1 MPNLKYLIPKKSF
14 NPSSEKIN
22 EIEIVLSYLKSNIEF
37 NDIKS
42 FLAIKEETLKDYVF
56 TLYQNHPEQ
65 FKQLTEIFSLQH
77 CLQFSLNIIKFDKD
91 LKQSLLKALTYP
103 LILYSFMYGLMMFF
117 IIILFPA
124 LNSILMLFDLDL
136 TLIFILQTILR
147 SLFVILSLFNLG
159 IIVTLLLL
167 RKNENKKLFYLLI
180 KTKRHLSLFKNIY
193 TFQFSYYINEL
204 YKQGMSTKQ
213 ALLLIK
219 NASTSPTLM
228 WLSTLV
234 TYELEEGKPFE
245 ESIQLDIFDSQF
257 ISLLQLGSKTN
268 QVLELLTTYLYSQR
282 ILILNQVSKAGNAL
296 KSFTYLFLGLLITV
310 MYQILLAPMS
320 LMGTL

>member
-22 EIEIVLSYLKSNIEF
+22 EIEIVLSYLKSNVEF
-37 NDIKS
+37 NDIKC

-77 CLQFSLNIIKFDKD
+77 CLQFSINIIKFDKD

-103 LILYSFMYGLMMFF
+103 LILYSFTYGLMMFF

-147 SLFVILSLFNLG
+147 SLFVVLSLFNLG

-268 QVLELLTTYLYSQR
+268 QLLELLTTYLYSQR

-296 KSFTYLFLGLLITV
+296 KSFTYLFLGLLIIV

>member
-22 EIEIVLSYLKSNIEF
+22 EIEIVLSYLKSNVEF
-37 NDIKS
+37 NDIKC

-103 LILYSFMYGLMMFF
+103 LILYSFTYGLMMFF

-147 SLFVILSLFNLG
+147 SLFVVLSLFNLG

-268 QVLELLTTYLYSQR
+268 QLLELLTTYLYSQR

-296 KSFTYLFLGLLITV
+296 KSFTYLFLGLLIIV

>member
-22 EIEIVLSYLKSNIEF
+22 EIEIVLSYLKSNVEF
-37 NDIKS
+37 NDIKC

-103 LILYSFMYGLMMFF
+103 LILYSFTYGLMIFF

-147 SLFVILSLFNLG
+147 SLFVVLSLFNLG

-268 QVLELLTTYLYSQR
+268 QLLELLTTYLYSQR

-296 KSFTYLFLGLLITV
+296 KSFTYLFLGLLIIV

>member
-22 EIEIVLSYLKSNIEF
+22 EIEIVLSYLKSNVEF
-37 NDIKS
+37 NDIKC

-56 TLYQNHPEQ
+56 TLYQSHPEQ

-159 IIVTLLLL
+159 IIVTLFLL

>member
-22 EIEIVLSYLKSNIEF
+22 EIEIVLSYLKSNVEF
-37 NDIKS
+37 NDIKC

-103 LILYSFMYGLMMFF
+103 LILYSFTYGLMMFF

-147 SLFVILSLFNLG
+147 SLFVVLSLFNLG

-167 RKNENKKLFYLLI
+167 RENENKKLFYLLI

-268 QVLELLTTYLYSQR
+268 QLLELLTTYLYSQR

-296 KSFTYLFLGLLITV
+296 KSFTYLFLGLLIIV

>member
-147 SLFVILSLFNLG
+147 SLFVVLSLFNLG
-159 IIVTLLLL
+159 IIVTFLLL

-193 TFQFSYYINEL
+193 TFKFSYYINEL

-296 KSFTYLFLGLLITV
+296 KSFTYLFLGLLIIV

>member
-22 EIEIVLSYLKSNIEF
+22 EIEIVLSYLKSNVEF
-37 NDIKS
+37 NDIKC

-103 LILYSFMYGLMMFF
+103 LILYSFTYGLMMFF

-147 SLFVILSLFNLG
+147 SLFVVLRLFNLG

-268 QVLELLTTYLYSQR
+268 QLLELLTTYLYSQR

-296 KSFTYLFLGLLITV
+296 KSFTYLFLGLLIIV

>member
-1 MPNLKYLIPKKSF
+1 
-14 NPSSEKIN
+14 
-22 EIEIVLSYLKSNIEF
+22 
-37 NDIKS
+37 
-42 FLAIKEETLKDYVF
+42 
-56 TLYQNHPEQ
+56 
-65 FKQLTEIFSLQH
+65 
-77 CLQFSLNIIKFDKD
+77 
-91 LKQSLLKALTYP
+91 
-103 LILYSFMYGLMMFF
+103 
-117 IIILFPA
+117 
-124 LNSILMLFDLDL
+124 
-136 TLIFILQTILR
+136 
-147 SLFVILSLFNLG
+147 
-159 IIVTLLLL
+159 
-167 RKNENKKLFYLLI
+167 
-180 KTKRHLSLFKNIY
+180 
-193 TFQFSYYINEL
+193 
-204 YKQGMSTKQ
+204 MSTKQ

-268 QVLELLTTYLYSQR
+268 QLLELLTTYLYSQR

-296 KSFTYLFLGLLITV
+296 KSFTYLFLGLLIIV